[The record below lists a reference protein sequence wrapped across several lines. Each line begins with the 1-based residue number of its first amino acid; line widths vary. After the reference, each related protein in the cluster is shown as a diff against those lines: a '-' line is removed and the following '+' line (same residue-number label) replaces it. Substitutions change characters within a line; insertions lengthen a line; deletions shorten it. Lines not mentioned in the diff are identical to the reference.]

1 MDDTTVT
8 PTSEGPLSNMLTS
21 HVAHVFLNCSW
32 MDFSSLIYKTS
43 YGCTGSLWKGP
54 GPWIARSS
62 TLAVFECW
70 RKEAPVV
77 CWWRSKKTALA
88 PWWLHSVAVTLRWN
102 ISLMK
107 RMTIHVKL
115 QWLGTQVYLE
125 IRGKLYIY
133 MWWLVF
139 SDDSSLDIAISTI
152 HILRPYHF

>member
-1 MDDTTVT
+1 MTLQWLQHPKVRF
-8 PTSEGPLSNMLTS
+8 PTCWHLMLCVVFWIVLEWIFQVLYINSATDALDLYGRKASRVHELPGPALLQCLS
-21 HVAHVFLNCSW
+21 VDVRKPQWFV
-32 MDFSSLIYKTS
+32 
-43 YGCTGSLWKGP
+43 GSLG
-54 GPWIARSS
+54 
-62 TLAVFECW
+62 F
-70 RKEAPVV
+70 VV
-77 CWWRSKKTALA
+77 ASFGGCN
-88 PWWLHSVAVTLRWN
+88 TLRWN

-115 QWLGTQVYLE
+115 PWLGTQVYLE